1 MDVYVIPQNG
11 TKISFPFHKLYVLF
25 AQNDGIALPLS
36 NIQLVST
43 KINVTGSPVSS
54 ATIVDSSS
62 EVLVAGPGLLKVLA
76 SGDIP
81 FMPAEKIPVTATAF
95 FKTAARDSQRIGT
108 AVDIPYSSGNSHNRQ
123 WIYGPL
129 PPWKY

>member
-1 MDVYVIPQNG
+1 MEVYVIPQNA
-11 TKISFPFHKLYVLF
+11 TKVSFPFHKLYVLF
-25 AQNDGIALPLS
+25 AQNNGSELPLP

-43 KINVTGSPVSS
+43 KINITGSPVHS

-81 FMPAEKIPVTATAF
+81 IMPAEKIPITATAF

-108 AVDIPYSSGNSHNRQ
+108 SVNIPYSSGDSYNRQ

-129 PPWKY
+129 PPCKY